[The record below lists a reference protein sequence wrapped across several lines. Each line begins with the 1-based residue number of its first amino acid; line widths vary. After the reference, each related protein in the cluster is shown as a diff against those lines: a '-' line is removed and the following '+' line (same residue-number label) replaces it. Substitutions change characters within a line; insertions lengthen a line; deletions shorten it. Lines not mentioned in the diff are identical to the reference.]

1 LADSL
6 NPQGVTIAGNTGT
19 FGTGDVIDLSHS
31 SLPPGTPMPIFQT
44 ERYKAAD
51 PNMSYSFA
59 VESGETYEVRLYLAE
74 IFIDENYVGI
84 PRVFDV
90 SVEGSVPSA
99 FEDIALF
106 ETYGHDVGVMLS
118 AQVTMSDG
126 TLTVEF
132 LPVSEN
138 PKISAIEIVKLP

>member
-1 LADSL
+1 
-6 NPQGVTIAGNTGT
+6 
-19 FGTGDVIDLSHS
+19 
-31 SLPPGTPMPIFQT
+31 
-44 ERYKAAD
+44 
-51 PNMSYSFA
+51 